1 MHTMSSSNLVSMITL
16 LSRLKPRGKGQ
27 LKLGEIIS
35 SSLWKL
41 VSVALCRR
49 KTTLIEASKMA
60 RLYLSSRVHLTWC
73 LWWSNTRNKIRSS
86 MVALRRQS
94 LMVSMAFQI
103 VSCTKE
109 SEGWSMPILST
120 LAEHSL
126 LKTQRERLLHP
137 WKVLSTWNTTII
149 LSWSLSIYLTHC
161 TKTLIS
167 SNIYAKMTIYLM
179 NSQISLWWHYQV
191 RDPNTISNSST
202 KSCLMLCSTWTS

>member
-73 LWWSNTRNKIRSS
+73 LWWSNTRNKINF
-86 MVALRRQS
+86 AKFLE
-94 LMVSMAFQI
+94 
-103 VSCTKE
+103 TE
-109 SEGWSMPILST
+109 
-120 LAEHSL
+120 
-126 LKTQRERLLHP
+126 
-137 WKVLSTWNTTII
+137 
-149 LSWSLSIYLTHC
+149 IYLCRHKSKYFSSESGFRS
-161 TKTLIS
+161 KTLIFHQCCNLYDHAGQLRHS
-167 SNIYAKMTIYLM
+167 KNLWLKVVVREKFGRGQWCWFSRFFVF
-179 NSQISLWWHYQV
+179 SLEMG
-191 RDPNTISNSST
+191 N
-202 KSCLMLCSTWTS
+202 